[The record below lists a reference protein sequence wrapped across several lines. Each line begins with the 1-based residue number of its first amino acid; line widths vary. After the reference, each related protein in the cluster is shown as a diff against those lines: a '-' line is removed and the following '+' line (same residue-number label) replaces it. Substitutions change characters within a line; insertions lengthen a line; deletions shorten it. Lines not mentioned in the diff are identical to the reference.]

1 MNLPDERG
9 GISDCK
15 LCFISVNHFQ
25 QQQEFVGLLFL
36 RLLVFLPKGRNREL
50 TGTGRVE
57 VGGIF
62 FQFTTFN
69 SLKIRRNSVY
79 ALPL

>member
-1 MNLPDERG
+1 MNIPDERG

-50 TGTGRVE
+50 TGTGRDG

-62 FQFTTFN
+62 FSIYNF
-69 SLKIRRNSVY
+69 
-79 ALPL
+79 